1 MDRIKEAN
9 HSDHHTDET
18 ITTLTTTIISII
30 NKMISQAI
38 TWAAEIIC
46 TEAAEDQCHHE
57 AAAIQAILS
66 TTEAQE
72 DQDQMAVDEDTE
84 KINQRMLVK
93 IFIFF
98 FLRFLFI

>member
-18 ITTLTTTIISII
+18 ITTLTTTTTTIISII
-30 NKMISQAI
+30 NKTISQAI
-38 TWAAEIIC
+38 TWAVEIIC

-57 AAAIQAILS
+57 AEAIQAILS
-66 TTEAQE
+66 TTEARE

-84 KINQRMLVK
+84 KINQRM
-93 IFIFF
+93 
-98 FLRFLFI
+98 